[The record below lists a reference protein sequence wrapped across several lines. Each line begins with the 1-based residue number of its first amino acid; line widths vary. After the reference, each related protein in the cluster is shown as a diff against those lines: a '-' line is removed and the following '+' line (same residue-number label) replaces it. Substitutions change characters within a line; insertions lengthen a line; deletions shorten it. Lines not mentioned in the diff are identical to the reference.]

1 LKNNKR
7 KAFGTRPLGKLLR
20 EQAIPASAGIMVMSI
35 YGIVDT
41 IFVGLWVGPLGIA
54 AITVVQPITF
64 LIASIGMAIGVGGAS
79 VISRSFGEG
88 DDEKAFRAFGNQV
101 GLTILFALFFV
112 IAGFLFI
119 DQILSLFG
127 GRGEVTEPAH
137 TYFSIVLIGVPF
149 LAWAMMSN
157 NVIRAEGYPR
167 IAMLTIMIPAV
178 VNIILDPVF
187 IVWLGMGIAGAA
199 WATTISYMAS
209 ALFATWFFIWGDSQ
223 MKLSGFYIKPDY
235 SLIRQITSLGSVT
248 FARQGTI
255 SLLSIVLNNSL
266 FIYGGELGLSI
277 YGIIGR
283 LLMFANFPVLGITQ
297 GFVPILG
304 FNYGARLMDRV
315 KKLIKISMVS
325 ATLISFGIFVVI
337 MTLAPYIV
345 SVFTND
351 QALIDQTTPALR
363 AVFLATPLLAINL
376 LGSAYFQAIG
386 RARPALI
393 LSLSKQ
399 GFLLIP
405 LIFILP
411 LFFGIYGIWF
421 SFPLADIGAA
431 LITAAFLRYNFR
443 KEQGSEQTV
452 HKTIP

>member
-1 LKNNKR
+1 
-7 KAFGTRPLGKLLR
+7 
-20 EQAIPASAGIMVMSI
+20 
-35 YGIVDT
+35 
-41 IFVGLWVGPLGIA
+41 
-54 AITVVQPITF
+54 
-64 LIASIGMAIGVGGAS
+64 
-79 VISRSFGEG
+79 
-88 DDEKAFRAFGNQV
+88 
-101 GLTILFALFFV
+101 
-112 IAGFLFI
+112 
-119 DQILSLFG
+119 
-127 GRGEVTEPAH
+127 
-137 TYFSIVLIGVPF
+137 
-149 LAWAMMSN
+149 
-157 NVIRAEGYPR
+157 
-167 IAMLTIMIPAV
+167 
-178 VNIILDPVF
+178 
-187 IVWLGMGIAGAA
+187 
-199 WATTISYMAS
+199 
-209 ALFATWFFIWGDSQ
+209 
-223 MKLSGFYIKPDY
+223 
-235 SLIRQITSLGSVT
+235 
-248 FARQGTI
+248 
-255 SLLSIVLNNSL
+255 
-266 FIYGGELGLSI
+266 
-277 YGIIGR
+277 
-283 LLMFANFPVLGITQ
+283 MFANFPVLGITQ

-452 HKTIP
+452 HKSIP

>member
-1 LKNNKR
+1 
-7 KAFGTRPLGKLLR
+7 
-20 EQAIPASAGIMVMSI
+20 MSI

-41 IFVGLWVGPLGIA
+41 IFVGLWVGSLGIA

-79 VISRSFGEG
+79 IIS
-88 DDEKAFRAFGNQV
+88 RAFGEDNEDKAFKTFASQV
-101 GLTILFALFFV
+101 SLTIFLGLFFV

-127 GRGEVTEPAH
+127 GRGDVQEPAQ
-137 TYFSIVLIGVPF
+137 TYFSIVLLGVPF

-157 NVIRAEGYPR
+157 NVIRAEGFPR

-178 VNIILDPVF
+178 VNIILDPIF
-187 IVWLGMGIAGAA
+187 IIWLDMGIAGAA
-199 WATTISYMAS
+199 WATTIAYVCS
-209 ALFATWFFIWGDSQ
+209 ALFASWFFLKGDSQ
-223 MKLSGFYIKPDY
+223 MKLTGNIFSMNIPI
-235 SLIRQITSLGSVT
+235 IREITALGSVT

-255 SLLSIVLNNSL
+255 SILSIVLNNSL
-266 FIYGGELGLSI
+266 FYYGGEIGLAI

-297 GFVPILG
+297 GFVPIVG
-304 FNYGARLMDRV
+304 YNYGAKLMDRV
-315 KKLIKISMVS
+315 KKLIRLSVTTAS
-325 ATLISFGIFVVI
+325 LISFGIFMVI
-337 MTLAPYIV
+337 MIFAPQIV
-345 SVFTND
+345 SIFTND
-351 QALIDQTTPALR
+351 AKLIEQTTPALR

-386 RARPALI
+386 KAQPALI

-405 LIFILP
+405 LIFLLP
-411 LFFGIYGIWF
+411 LIFGIKGIWF
-421 SFPLADIGAA
+421 SFPLADLGAA
-431 LITAAFLRYNFR
+431 LITLVYLKKNF
-443 KEQGSEQTV
+443 
-452 HKTIP
+452 KTDPVFKNN